1 MFRMFLICSCLKC
14 VRTRPVASVTNDI
27 PRAQKWWLMYW
38 VVFVCFSLTHD
49 FISVGFGWLPLWFH
63 VRLVCIV
70 WLQLPY
76 FRGAEFIFMTTLN
89 KWTSIGREA
98 QREQQQQRQ
107 QQQQQGGQQAGTPTL
122 PGSRRLREN
131 VAVVAAAVVDPG
143 TPSVPPLPEEDEE
156 EEEAR
161 SGGVRRAK
169 RRQRRP
175 RGSGSG
181 SHSGNSEGGGNSGN
195 SGNGEGSG
203 AGMRRRAAAGNASR
217 TRRSIL
223 GGGTSDG
230 TSGTSNDTSNEAKDE

>member
-1 MFRMFLICSCLKC
+1 MFLMFLICSCLKC
-14 VRTRPVASVTNDI
+14 VRPRPVASVTNDI

-38 VVFVCFSLTHD
+38 VVFVGFSLTHD

-98 QREQQQQRQ
+98 QREQQQQRQQ

-181 SHSGNSEGGGNSGN
+181 SHSGNSEGSGN
-195 SGNGEGSG
+195 SGHSEGSG
-203 AGMRRRAAAGNASR
+203 VGMRRRAAAGNASR

-230 TSGTSNDTSNEAKDE
+230 TSSTTSNDTSNEAKDE